1 MITTLIL
8 LIGALGGLSAVIVS
22 VLYYRENRNRKRAEI
37 KAIEID
43 SLTEVIEQLKK
54 DRDSMRVEIDDLKRA
69 LRQSDSEKISI
80 EKDLNCYVRAFN
92 CRVEC
97 DKDLCPV
104 EKKINE
110 LKNKSLC

>member
-1 MITTLIL
+1 MITTLIM

-22 VLYYRENRNRKRAEI
+22 VLYFRENRNRKRAEI

-43 SLTEVIEQLKK
+43 SLTIVIEQLKK
-54 DRDSMRVEIDDLKRA
+54 DRDSMRVEIDNLKQA
-69 LRQSDSEKISI
+69 LRMSDSEKILI

-97 DKDLCPV
+97 DKEVCPI
-104 EKKINE
+104 EDKISKLKK
-110 LKNKSLC
+110 